1 VSAAGPAS
9 GLRVWGAGSPRSLRV
24 YWALEE
30 LGLRYEHRPIGPR
43 TGETQT
49 EHFTGLNPK
58 QKIPVLEDGDQV
70 FTESAAIVSYLGMR
84 YGKAGDALQLVPT
97 DPIARARYDEWASY
111 ISMELDAHTLY
122 VLRKHA
128 DLTALYGE
136 APAAVTAAREGF
148 EKQIG
153 FALNRLKANEFLLD
167 DGFSGADLLLATVLG
182 WANAYGFVL
191 DPVLVSYRD
200 RLRSRPAYA
209 RAARANQLS

>member
-1 VSAAGPAS
+1 MTAPGT
-9 GLRVWGAGSPRSLRV
+9 LRVWGAGSPRTLRV

-49 EHFTGLNPK
+49 EQFTSLNQK
-58 QKIPVLEDGDQV
+58 QKIPVLEDGSLV
-70 FTESAAIVSYLGMR
+70 LTESAAIVSYLGMR
-84 YGKAGDALQLVPT
+84 YGERKDALQLVPRE
-97 DPIARARYDEWASY
+97 PIARARYDEWASY

-136 APAAVTAAREGF
+136 APAAVAAARAGF

-153 FALNRLKANEFLLD
+153 FALQRLSGHDFLLD
-167 DGFSGADLLLATVLG
+167 EGCSGADLLLATVLG
-182 WANAYGFVL
+182 WAIAYGFEL
-191 DPVLVSYRD
+191 SPVLLRYRD
-200 RLRSRPAYA
+200 RLRDRPAYA
-209 RAARANQLS
+209 RATQANQLS